1 MKSNILDDF
10 KWIML
15 RGKLPLSVQID
26 SKDRP
31 LSLMTVHFDALCVAQ
46 ERLFLIDR
54 PLSDVHFGPESEKF
68 IEQRETGTLKSGQYF
83 SIFKMPDGRTPRGS
97 LLY

>member
-46 ERLFLIDR
+46 ERLILIDR
-54 PLSDVHFGPESEKF
+54 PLSDVHFGPESEKLSEQKDN
-68 IEQRETGTLKSGQYF
+68 IECTPRYLLEDSRLTFALIKFHYF
-83 SIFKMPDGRTPRGS
+83 S
-97 LLY
+97 